1 MHGFCFCRSKVGP
14 LAVQCWMYAAEGF
27 LLPVAIILYQVQQ
40 VACVVSSTHFLV
52 YELKDR
58 AAVRTPE
65 PRTSEQNSVFHHTWY
80 LGYDMLHLL
89 AWLQPLPSQ
98 IRNTRYIVYTYVYYE
113 ALPTAYYQAHLSLST
128 RCVSR
133 HGPISSRR

>member
-1 MHGFCFCRSKVGP
+1 MHGFCFCRSKVGR

-98 IRNTRYIVYTYVYYE
+98 ICKIF
-113 ALPTAYYQAHLSLST
+113 PGTAYCSLPGTPLSVYQVMLM
-128 RCVSR
+128 CVYICEADMAR
-133 HGPISSRR
+133 FSSRR